1 MVKTF
6 TKKEIAIRLIESY
19 IGDIK
24 EFRDSTSVDRYDGA
38 VHMAMMAGLI
48 TATERKKFD
57 KEVNNIMYAD

>member
-38 VHMAMMAGLI
+38 VHMAMMAY
-48 TATERKKFD
+48 R
-57 KEVNNIMYAD
+57 